1 MLITRKSMFTNK
13 FNTLEVPV
21 TPEQLAW
28 YYQNKQD
35 VMIQEAFPNLSAP
48 LREFILTG
56 VTPDEWVSV
65 FGLPDPT
72 EEDEDDNIN
81 FVGPADQIEYF

>member
-56 VTPDEWVSV
+56 VTPDEWVAV

-72 EEDEDDNIN
+72 EEDMNDDNY
-81 FVGPADQIEYF
+81 IED

>member
-1 MLITRKSMFTNK
+1 MLITRRSMFTNK

-21 TPEQLAW
+21 TPEDYQ
-28 YYQNKQD
+28 YYLENKNNL
-35 VMIQEAFPNLSAP
+35 MIQEAFPSLSAP

-56 VTPDEWVSV
+56 VTPDEWVAV

-72 EEDEDDNIN
+72 EEDMNDDNW
-81 FVGPADQIEYF
+81 IED

>member
-13 FNTLEVPV
+13 FNTLDVPV

-56 VTPDEWVSV
+56 VTPDEWVAV

-72 EEDEDDNIN
+72 EEDMNDDNY
-81 FVGPADQIEYF
+81 IED

>member
-21 TPEQLAW
+21 TAEELAW

-56 VTPDEWVSV
+56 VTPDEWKAV

-72 EEDEDDNIN
+72 EEDMNDDNWI
-81 FVGPADQIEYF
+81 DE